1 MIKTVGGY
9 WEPIIWVIAFI
20 VIAIMA
26 YIVRSFGKKEYKKGE
41 KLKPFLSGMEEPSKE
56 EVHVRAGNIYWGFI
70 EALKGYYDTMKRMH
84 TGIIN
89 DYIAWFVGIS
99 AIIFI
104 AIFIIEMVI

>member
-1 MIKTVGGY
+1 
-9 WEPIIWVIAFI
+9 
-20 VIAIMA
+20 
-26 YIVRSFGKKEYKKGE
+26 
-41 KLKPFLSGMEEPSKE
+41 MEEPSKE